1 MRPAARGLGCLEKS
15 PQEPVPTFCVRAIPA
30 LVESKPGSSF
40 CFDAFSLREPAPILG
55 SARGHA
61 SLENTITASE
71 RRYQNSAVTRTSVKI
86 IMQPDF
92 RQATALLDCE
102 RIITAMARSF
112 WCRILSPQPPGAIR
126 IGPIRRELNIAD
138 RSGPAKAGPLFF
150 CEFLLRGIPLLG
162 GNPDVRFA
170 NRGLRHPRKRVAP
183 LGQQHPGMTILKD

>member
-1 MRPAARGLGCLEKS
+1 MPLAARGLGCLEKS

-40 CFDAFSLREPAPILG
+40 CFDAFSLHEPVPILG

-61 SLENTITASE
+61 SLENAITASE
-71 RRYQNSAVTRTSVKI
+71 RRDQNSAVTRTSAKI

-126 IGPIRRELNIAD
+126 IGPIRRELNTAD
-138 RSGPAKAGPLFF
+138 RSGPAKAGPFSFASFF
-150 CEFLLRGIPLLG
+150 CEAFPFREGTH
-162 GNPDVRFA
+162 DVRFA